1 MQRVNTGSYFTD
13 SLKTIKIPSHP
24 STTRKHPMIAKQLF
38 EEAASKISET
48 LANSPAKDFEKNA
61 KAMLGSAFNKM
72 DLVTREEYDIQQ
84 QILIKTRVKLTELE
98 ARLAQLEAQL
108 APQTDA
114 AESNEA
120 ETAEQNLQKTTNKRR
135 TK

>member
-1 MQRVNTGSYFTD
+1 
-13 SLKTIKIPSHP
+13 
-24 STTRKHPMIAKQLF
+24 MIAKQLF

-61 KAMLGSAFNKM
+61 KPKLASAFNNM

-84 QILIKTRVKLTELE
+84 QILIKTRVKLGELE

-108 APQTDA
+108 ATANSP
-114 AESNEA
+114 AESSE
-120 ETAEQNLQKTTNKRR
+120 
-135 TK
+135 

>member
-1 MQRVNTGSYFTD
+1 
-13 SLKTIKIPSHP
+13 
-24 STTRKHPMIAKQLF
+24 MIAKQLF
-38 EEAASKISET
+38 EEAASKIGET

-84 QILIKTRVKLTELE
+84 QILIKTRVKLGELE

-108 APQTDA
+108 ATANNP
-114 AESNEA
+114 AESSE
-120 ETAEQNLQKTTNKRR
+120 
-135 TK
+135 

>member
-1 MQRVNTGSYFTD
+1 
-13 SLKTIKIPSHP
+13 
-24 STTRKHPMIAKQLF
+24 MIAKQLF
-38 EEAASKISET
+38 EEAASKIGET

-84 QILIKTRVKLTELE
+84 QILIKTRVKLGELE

-108 APQTDA
+108 ATA
-114 AESNEA
+114 NNSAESSE
-120 ETAEQNLQKTTNKRR
+120 
-135 TK
+135 

>member
-1 MQRVNTGSYFTD
+1 
-13 SLKTIKIPSHP
+13 
-24 STTRKHPMIAKQLF
+24 MIAKQLI

-120 ETAEQNLQKTTNKRR
+120 ETAEQNPQKTTNKRR

>member
-1 MQRVNTGSYFTD
+1 
-13 SLKTIKIPSHP
+13 
-24 STTRKHPMIAKQLF
+24 MIAKQLF

-84 QILIKTRVKLTELE
+84 QILIKTRVKLGELE

-108 APQTDA
+108 ATA
-114 AESNEA
+114 NNSAESSE
-120 ETAEQNLQKTTNKRR
+120 
-135 TK
+135 

>member
-1 MQRVNTGSYFTD
+1 
-13 SLKTIKIPSHP
+13 
-24 STTRKHPMIAKQLF
+24 MIAKQLF

-108 APQTDA
+108 APQTDT

-120 ETAEQNLQKTTNKRR
+120 ETAEQNPQKNTNKRR

>member
-1 MQRVNTGSYFTD
+1 
-13 SLKTIKIPSHP
+13 
-24 STTRKHPMIAKQLF
+24 MIAKQLF

-48 LANSPAKDFEKNA
+48 LANSPAKDLEKNA

-108 APQTDA
+108 APQVSPAETSEAQA
-114 AESNEA
+114 AEPNPE
-120 ETAEQNLQKTTNKRR
+120 KTTPKRK
-135 TK
+135 TKYPQYTHQGSLKPAFQAASIFAHLPIEAA

>member
-1 MQRVNTGSYFTD
+1 
-13 SLKTIKIPSHP
+13 
-24 STTRKHPMIAKQLF
+24 MIAKQLF

-120 ETAEQNLQKTTNKRR
+120 ETAEIAEAAEQNPQKTTNKRR